1 MEILDWHNFCVQHV
15 LSGGGQEIA
24 FELVT
29 FYIQMVS
36 RVDYKALLV
45 LQSFLFT
52 LFSSITVVNYLQWKL
67 WILKERW

>member
-1 MEILDWHNFCVQHV
+1 MEILDWHNFCVQCV

-36 RVDYKALLV
+36 RVDYKPLLV
-45 LQSFLFT
+45 LQ
-52 LFSSITVVNYLQWKL
+52 
-67 WILKERW
+67 